1 MTAAGTMWRT
11 HRSRLLRLVTLAGVA
26 VAVVVLVL
34 NLDFFFRPG
43 APEVLGGLAHHAFVL
58 GLMLVL
64 TSGSR
69 TVSLATLGVFWLIGV
84 FTVSVVGYLLE
95 SRLTSLFGVDSDSLF
110 QVAWSGPIIEETTR
124 LAPVV
129 VFLLLAGGSGY
140 RHPSMSDGMLLGFMV
155 GAGVSFTE
163 DAHIGEIWLSGDG
176 WGAAKPWSLILPTI
190 SPLDSAG
197 DYIALNNALWAALSG
212 LTIGVAVL
220 LRHWRWTWP
229 IALVGPLLS
238 FTNHL
243 MSNHYTTT
251 EFGVEAI
258 LGRGK
263 DLPWIY
269 DTIRNVMDGGRVQMV
284 ALIVG
289 AIVVVVVELRILRWV
304 GKRDR
309 MFPPLSASH
318 IFGLIVHATSKA
330 GAARLLAG
338 VRYRR
343 LRRCVY
349 FAGWRSKA
357 TGEDPYVTDGDAA
370 QLEAMLAR
378 AQALPTAT

>member
-1 MTAAGTMWRT
+1 MIVAGTMWRT
-11 HRSRLLRLVTLAGVA
+11 NRSRLLRLVTLAGVA

-34 NLDFFFRPG
+34 DLGFFIRPG
-43 APEVLGGLAHHAFVL
+43 TPEVLGGLAHHAFVL

-64 TSGSR
+64 TLGSR
-69 TVSLATLGVFWLIGV
+69 TVSLSTLGVFWLIGV
-84 FTVSVVGYLLE
+84 WTVSVVGYLLE
-95 SRLTSLFGVDSDSLF
+95 SQLTSLFGVDSDSLF

-129 VFLLLAGGSGY
+129 IFLLLAGGSGY
-140 RHPSMSDGMLLGFMV
+140 RHPSMSDGMLLGFAV

-163 DAHIGEIWLSGDG
+163 DAHIGEILLSGDG

-190 SPLDSAG
+190 SPLDSQ
-197 DYIALNNALWAALSG
+197 YIALNNALWAALSG
-212 LTIGVAVL
+212 LTIGVAVM

-251 EFGVEAI
+251 EFGIPAL
-258 LGRGK
+258 LGRGS
-263 DLPWIY
+263 DVPWIY
-269 DTIRNVMDGGRVQMV
+269 DTIRNLTAGGRLQMV

-289 AIVVVVVELRILRWV
+289 AIVVVVVELMILRWV

-309 MFPPLSASH
+309 MFPPLSIGH
-318 IFGLIVHATSKA
+318 IFGLIVHVTSKA
-330 GAARLLAG
+330 GAARLLAAG
-338 VRYRR
+338 RYLR

-349 FAGWRSKA
+349 FAGWRSKV

-370 QLEAMLAR
+370 QLETLLAR
-378 AQALPTAT
+378 ARALPVAT

>member
-1 MTAAGTMWRT
+1 MIAAGTMWRT
-11 HRSRLLRLVTLAGVA
+11 NRSRLLSLVTLAGVA
-26 VAVVVLVL
+26 VAVAVLVL
-34 NLDFFFRPG
+34 DLGFFFRPG
-43 APEVLGGLAHHAFVL
+43 TPEVLGGLAHHAFVL

-69 TVSLATLGVFWLIGV
+69 TVSLSTLGVFWLVGV

-95 SRLTSLFGVDSDSLF
+95 SQLTSLFGVDSESLF

-129 VFLLLAGGSGY
+129 IFLLLAGGSGY
-140 RHPSMSDGMLLGFMV
+140 RHPSMSDGMLLGFVV

-163 DAHIGEIWLSGDG
+163 DAHIGEILLSGDG

-190 SPLDSAG
+190 SPLDSQ
-197 DYIALNNALWAALSG
+197 YIALNNALWAALSG
-212 LTIGVAVL
+212 LTIGVAVM

-251 EFGVEAI
+251 EFGIEAI
-258 LGRGK
+258 LRRGS

-269 DTIRNVMDGGRVQMV
+269 ETIRNLTAGGRLQMV
-284 ALIVG
+284 ALIAG
-289 AIVVVVVELRILRWV
+289 AIVVVVVELMILRWV

-309 MFPPLSASH
+309 MFPPLSIGH

-330 GAARLLAG
+330 GAARLLAAG
-338 VRYRR
+338 RYRR

-349 FAGWRSKA
+349 FAGWRSKV

-370 QLEAMLAR
+370 QLETLSAR
-378 AQALPTAT
+378 ARALPVAT